1 MGAAAIEDGFPGQIQ
16 RAAQLGMTRLQVRL
30 TGDVDSSAT
39 RHSGGASV

>member
-16 RAAQLGMTRLQVRL
+16 RAQLGMTRLQVRL